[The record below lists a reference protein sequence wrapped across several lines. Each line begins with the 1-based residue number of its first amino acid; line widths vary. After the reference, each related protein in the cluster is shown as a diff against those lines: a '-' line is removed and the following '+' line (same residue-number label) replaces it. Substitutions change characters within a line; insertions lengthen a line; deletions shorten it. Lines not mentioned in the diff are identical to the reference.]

1 MLGSGLCGLA
11 LAQELCT
18 REPCLPRTDPVRAL
32 PASGEGTTLGI
43 GRSCHRACCRRGH
56 RACWRVYA
64 LAPAPAPAP
73 ARPGPARPSKE
84 AAPGRL
90 WDDTQWPAAL
100 HRPDPKSWVGLRLPL
115 RGAAERGRL
124 ARGCRRAGLQGEAVC
139 WGAPAARGCKER
151 QVVGELPLRA
161 EVLLFSEK
169 KILKA
174 AALAKRE
181 KALANKRA
189 NIDKAE
195 DELKVLQS
203 RSRGFWCTVKGCRQF
218 RHTKK
223 MMDLHQSDKTKCP
236 AASTQVG
243 PAGFVWWQGV
253 LKHVL

>member
-1 MLGSGLCGLA
+1 M
-11 LAQELCT
+11 
-18 REPCLPRTDPVRAL
+18 
-32 PASGEGTTLGI
+32 
-43 GRSCHRACCRRGH
+43 
-56 RACWRVYA
+56 
-64 LAPAPAPAP
+64 
-73 ARPGPARPSKE
+73 
-84 AAPGRL
+84 
-90 WDDTQWPAAL
+90 
-100 HRPDPKSWVGLRLPL
+100 
-115 RGAAERGRL
+115 
-124 ARGCRRAGLQGEAVC
+124 ARGCRCAGLQGEAVC
-139 WGAPAARGCKER
+139 WGAPAARGCKERQVVGEGCKER

-236 AASTQVG
+236 AASAQVG